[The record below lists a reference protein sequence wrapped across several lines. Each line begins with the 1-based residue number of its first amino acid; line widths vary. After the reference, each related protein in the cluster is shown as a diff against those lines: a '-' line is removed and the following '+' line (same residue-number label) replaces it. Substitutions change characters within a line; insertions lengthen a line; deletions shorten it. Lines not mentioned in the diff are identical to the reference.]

1 MQSKKLMLRRR
12 TFLGAGLSAA
22 AGAAAISCG
31 AGGRNASWRF
41 FTAAEAA
48 TVEAI
53 CEQIIPAD
61 RDAGAR
67 QAGVADYI
75 DIQLTRHFKRY
86 QKTYRQG
93 LAAVDSASR
102 AKFGKRFAE
111 LPAGRQSEALI
122 EVEENSR
129 AFFDLILTHARQGFY
144 GDPRHGGNRNMA
156 SWKMLGL
163 AFPPVRGR
171 QRYGEDQPK
180 VG

>member
-1 MQSKKLMLRRR
+1 MQNKKLILRRR

-31 AGGRNASWRF
+31 GARNASWRF

-48 TVEAI
+48 IVEAI

-67 QAGVADYI
+67 QAGVVDYI

-86 QKTYRQG
+86 RTTYRQG

-111 LPAGRQSEALI
+111 LPAGQQSEALI

-163 AFPPVRGR
+163 PFPPVRGR
-171 QRYGEDQPK
+171 QRYGDDQPTE
-180 VG
+180 G

>member
-1 MQSKKLMLRRR
+1 MHAKLTLKRR

-22 AGAAAISCG
+22 TGAAISCG
-31 AGGRNASWRF
+31 GARNSAWRF
-41 FTAAEAA
+41 FTASEAQ

-67 QAGVADYI
+67 QAGVVDYI

-86 QKTYRQG
+86 RKTYRQG

-111 LPAGRQSEALI
+111 LPADRQTEALI

-129 AFFDLILTHARQGFY
+129 AFFDLILNHTRQGFY

-163 AFPPVRGR
+163 PFPPVRGR
-171 QRYGEDQPK
+171 QRYGEEQPK

>member
-1 MQSKKLMLRRR
+1 MHGKKLMVRRR

-22 AGAAAISCG
+22 MAGAGISCG
-31 AGGRNASWRF
+31 GAGRGAGWRF
-41 FTAAEAA
+41 FTAAEAQA
-48 TVEAI
+48 VEAI

-67 QAGVADYI
+67 QAGVVDYI

-93 LAAVDSASR
+93 IAAVDRASR

-111 LPAGRQSEALI
+111 LAAGQQTEALI

-129 AFFDLILTHARQGFY
+129 TFFDLILTHTRQGFY

-163 AFPPVRGR
+163 PFPPVRGR
-171 QRYGEDQPK
+171 QRYGEGQPK

>member
-1 MQSKKLMLRRR
+1 MHSKKLILRRR

-22 AGAAAISCG
+22 AAGAAISCG
-31 AGGRNASWRF
+31 GGRSGAWRF
-41 FTAAEAA
+41 FTAAEAQ

-67 QAGVADYI
+67 QAGVVNYI

-93 LAAVDSASR
+93 IAAVDAASR
-102 AKFGKRFAE
+102 TRFGKRFAE
-111 LPAGRQSEALI
+111 LAAEQQTEALI
-122 EVEENSR
+122 EVEENLR
-129 AFFDLILTHARQGFY
+129 TFFDLILTHTRQGFY
-144 GDPRHGGNRNMA
+144 GDPRHGGNRNMV
-156 SWKMLGL
+156 SWKMVGL
-163 AFPPVRGR
+163 PFPPVRGR
-171 QRYGEDQPK
+171 QRYEDQPK

>member
-1 MQSKKLMLRRR
+1 MHRNKLTLRRR

-22 AGAAAISCG
+22 VAGAGVSCG
-31 AGGRNASWRF
+31 GARGGWRF
-41 FTAAEAA
+41 FTAAEAQ

-53 CEQIIPAD
+53 CEQLIPAD

-67 QAGVADYI
+67 QTGAGNYI

-93 LAAVDSASR
+93 LATVDRASR
-102 AKFGKRFAE
+102 AKFGKPFAVLAAE
-111 LPAGRQSEALI
+111 QQTDALI

-129 AFFDLILTHARQGFY
+129 AFFDLILTHTRQGFY

-156 SWKMLGL
+156 SWKMVGL
-163 AFPPVRGR
+163 PFPPVRGR